1 MGPRLGRR
9 TPLLRSTLDH
19 FLTTLLA
26 TLIPCGQHT
35 AAFLN
40 ERNALSSGLR
50 LGAAGEPPARDAP
63 CARPTDE
70 VE

>member
-40 ERNALSSGLR
+40 
-50 LGAAGEPPARDAP
+50 
-63 CARPTDE
+63 
-70 VE
+70 

>member
-9 TPLLRSTLDH
+9 TPFALDARAH

-40 ERNALSSGLR
+40 
-50 LGAAGEPPARDAP
+50 
-63 CARPTDE
+63 
-70 VE
+70 

>member
-40 ERNALSSGLR
+40 ERNALKR
-50 LGAAGEPPARDAP
+50 VAAGRCGRAASPRCSMCPPH
-63 CARPTDE
+63 
-70 VE
+70 